1 MPTKKNP
8 VKKFPSAATLKKV
21 RDKLSNPDYTGGNIA
36 LHDNASEVER
46 AKYKLCQLIAKY
58 HREHELAQRQ
68 LAKKLDIDE
77 ARISEILRGKISSVT
92 VDRLLGYAQKLY
104 PHVKIE
110 ILAA

>member
-1 MPTKKNP
+1 MAAKKNP

-21 RDKLSNPDYTGGNIA
+21 RDKLSDPEYRGGNIA
-36 LHDNASEVER
+36 LPVDASEVDR

-58 HREHELAQRQ
+58 HRERELTQRQ
-68 LAKKLDIDE
+68 LANKLEVDE
-77 ARISEILRGKISSVT
+77 ARISEILRGKISSFT
-92 VDRLLGYAQKLY
+92 VDRLMSYAQKLY